1 MLNYEDYFNDLTKI
15 NAQLNFYI
23 NKPKVLKKYTNI
35 LSDDYLNKC
44 CNLNKKYSNTKDLE
58 LKRTINFEKKN
69 LSYKL
74 YLYNLISSNENQILI
89 FEDENNKLFPVKSWH
104 KISFNTN

>member
-35 LSDDYLNKC
+35 LSDDYLNKYS
-44 CNLNKKYSNTKDLE
+44 NLNKKYSNTKDLE
-58 LKRTINFEKKN
+58 LNPLVKQHIQRLMFFHLMIKLKLKRRLQVFRRKIFPF
-69 LSYKL
+69 KL
-74 YLYNLISSNENQILI
+74 KMMY
-89 FEDENNKLFPVKSWH
+89 
-104 KISFNTN
+104 